1 MATPDHLLFVY
12 GSLRRGH
19 SAQHRLANA
28 DQLPCGELEGVE
40 LIENQGDPMLC
51 RGKKVM
57 AGEVDEIDASLLPEL
72 DAYEEAPDV
81 YQRVSP

>member
-1 MATPDHLLFVY
+1 
-12 GSLRRGH
+12 
-19 SAQHRLANA
+19 
-28 DQLPCGELEGVE
+28 
-40 LIENQGDPMLC
+40 
-51 RGKKVM
+51 M